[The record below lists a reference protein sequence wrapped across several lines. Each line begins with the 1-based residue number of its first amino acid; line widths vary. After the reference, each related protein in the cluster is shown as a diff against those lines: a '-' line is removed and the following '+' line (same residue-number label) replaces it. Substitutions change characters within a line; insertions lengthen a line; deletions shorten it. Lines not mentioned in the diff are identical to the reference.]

1 MGAFC
6 CHGNQTKSQITIIL
20 TIFKSPYQSNIVP
33 NKGQITSMAL
43 EELSFESV
51 NGCRD
56 AQKVITVAHP
66 EHSSDELKSRNGS
79 DLKYKKAATVAIFEN
94 LF

>member
-6 CHGNQTKSQITIIL
+6 CHGNQTKSQITII
-20 TIFKSPYQSNIVP
+20 TAIFKSPTKATFLP

-51 NGCRD
+51 KGQTDR
-56 AQKVITVAHP
+56 
-66 EHSSDELKSRNGS
+66 
-79 DLKYKKAATVAIFEN
+79 
-94 LF
+94 

>member
-6 CHGNQTKSQITIIL
+6 CHGNQTKSQITIISA
-20 TIFKSPYQSNIVP
+20 IFKSPTKATFLP

-51 NGCRD
+51 KGQMNGR
-56 AQKVITVAHP
+56 KVLTIAHS
-66 EHSSDELKSRNGS
+66 EHSSGELKKNAAS
-79 DLKYKKAATVAIFEN
+79 DQSLHCLPLIQEFLDK
-94 LF
+94 